1 VARGRVSAAA
11 TLAAFLGLAFTAG
24 LIGWLF
30 GRGGWSRKRGRSALD
45 PPPNLPGGYY
55 AGLDSLINEQPDRAV
70 EIFTRLVAVD
80 KDTIETHFALG
91 SLYRRRGEVD
101 RAIRIHQ
108 NIMARPNLSPEH
120 REQALWAL
128 AQDFLRAGVLDRSEK
143 LLQQLASMP
152 NHRTAA
158 QLQLVRIY
166 EIENDWMQAVA
177 THRDLPP
184 AVAAG
189 RATAIAH
196 YHCELAANAIRQGQ
210 TADARRFLR
219 LARGLARRFAR
230 ANLMRAELAAGRGA
244 HDLAAR
250 LLLRVLEE
258 DWNLLL
264 EALPRLIDSA
274 QRSGHERHLD
284 ALVALVKRQK
294 GRRAA
299 DLAQALLIGGTVPPG
314 PLAEIVQGFIA
325 GEPGFAEILQLLE
338 RHDDPRGMEESR
350 RAARSILRL
359 ATRTERYQCTGCG
372 FASQALFWQ
381 CPGCRTWDSM
391 QSVWMFGEP
400 TAGGKR
406 RR

>member
-1 VARGRVSAAA
+1 VTAAA

-30 GRGGWSRKRGRSALD
+30 GRGTWSRKRDLGPLD
-45 PPPNLPGGYY
+45 PPRNLPGGYY

-108 NIMARPNLSPEH
+108 NILARPSLSAEH

-128 AQDFLRAGVLDRSEK
+128 SQDFMRAGVLDRSEQ
-143 LLQQLASMP
+143 LLRELVSMP

-158 QLQLVRIY
+158 LLQLVRIY
-166 EIENDWMQAVA
+166 EMENDWTQAIA
-177 THRDLPP
+177 THRELP
-184 AVAAG
+184 AQVSAG

-196 YHCELAANAIRQGQ
+196 YHCELAAHAIRQGRGPE
-210 TADARRFLR
+210 ARRYLR

-230 ANLMRAELAAGRGA
+230 ANLMRAELAAARGA

-250 LLLRVLEE
+250 LLLRVLED

-264 EALPRLIDSA
+264 EALPRLIDSV
-274 QRSGHERHLD
+274 QRSGHERHLE
-284 ALVALVKRQK
+284 ALVALAGRQK
-294 GRRAA
+294 GRRAL
-299 DLAQALLIGGTVPPG
+299 DLAQALLLAGTVPEG
-314 PLAEIVQGFIA
+314 ALATIVQGFIA
-325 GEPGFAEILQLLE
+325 SEPAFLEILQLLE
-338 RHDDPRGMEESR
+338 RRDDPRGLKER
-350 RAARSILRL
+350 QRAARAILRL
-359 ATRTERYQCTGCG
+359 AMRAERYQCASCG

-381 CPGCRTWDSM
+381 CPGCKTWDSM
-391 QSVWMFGEP
+391 QPVWTFAEP
-400 TAGGKR
+400 SAGGKR